1 LNVHDIRGPGVREGD
16 LAYVEEDGFQ
26 ALAGDLLW
34 CGSAKEVGDGGP
46 EGILRFGVVV
56 ALDEVEGTRAV
67 GGSACEAVAEGCGAG
82 LDFGAV
88 REGKF
93 IVGHILEGLCGV
105 LGLKSGQVRICC
117 R

>member
-1 LNVHDIRGPGVREGD
+1 LNVHDIRGPRVREGH

-26 ALAGDLLW
+26 ALAGDLLC
-34 CGSAKEVGDGGP
+34 CGSVKEIGDDGP
-46 EGILRFGVVV
+46 EGVLRVGVVV

-67 GGSACEAVAEGCGAG
+67 CGSACEAVAEGCGAG

-88 REGKF
+88 GEGEF
-93 IVGHILEGLCGV
+93 VVRHVLEGLCGV
-105 LGLKSGQVRICC
+105 LELTSGKVRICC